1 MDLPRTPSFRLEGRR
16 ALVTGGSRGIGLG
29 AAMALAEA
37 GAHVVVAARG
47 AEELEATVAAM
58 TAEGLSAEAAVLDVT
73 DPAAVE
79 AMLDRVGPVDVLV
92 NSAGMARHGPA
103 VDTLEADYDAVM
115 GVNVKAAYF
124 LAQAVARRMQGPGS
138 IIQISSQMG
147 HVGGIDRAVYC
158 ATKHAV
164 EGMTKA
170 MAIEWGARGIR
181 VNTICPTFILTP
193 LTEGTFADPR
203 NAPGSRARSSWAV
216 WDRSR
221 ISWGR
226 WSTSPLTRL
235 RWSRGPRCWSMGV
248 GRRGDRGRG

>member
-1 MDLPRTPSFRLEGRR
+1 
-16 ALVTGGSRGIGLG
+16 VTGGSRGIGLG

-58 TAEGLSAEAAVLDVT
+58 TAAGLSAEAAVLDVT
-73 DPAAVE
+73 DRAAVE

-103 VDTLEADYDAVM
+103 LETAEADYDAVM

-124 LAQAVARRMQGPGS
+124 LAQEVARRMEGPGS

-158 ATKHAV
+158 ATS
-164 EGMTKA
+164 T
-170 MAIEWGARGIR
+170 
-181 VNTICPTFILTP
+181 
-193 LTEGTFADPR
+193 
-203 NAPGSRARSSWAV
+203 
-216 WDRSR
+216 RSR
-221 ISWGR
+221 G
-226 WSTSPLTRL
+226 
-235 RWSRGPRCWSMGV
+235 
-248 GRRGDRGRG
+248 